1 MKGGTTMQLLKSKRL
16 MLLLITLAAIF
27 AFSITTSLAQEK
39 VKTKRKDYGVM
50 VKYETIKVDDI
61 EGHALNS
68 YESRGVGSAEEGT
81 FSSKGQ
87 SDLTK
92 GNGTHQG
99 YYKNTDKDGNV
110 FFSKWQGKVSTTQ
123 SPEGKPIMKWEGTF
137 SYVKGTGKWENI
149 QGGGTYK
156 GGFIARGIY
165 VNYVE
170 GEYFIKK

>member
-1 MKGGTTMQLLKSKRL
+1 MQLLKSKKL

-27 AFSITTSLAQEK
+27 AFGVTTSLAQEK
-39 VKTKRKDYGVM
+39 VKTKRKDYGVI
-50 VKYETIKVDDI
+50 VKYETFKVDDF
-61 EGHALNS
+61 EGHAVNM
-68 YESRGVGSAEEGT
+68 YESRGVGVASTGE
-81 FSSKGQ
+81 SSWISKGQ

-99 YYKNTDKDGNV
+99 YYKSTDKDGDA

-123 SPEGKPIMKWEGTF
+123 SPEGKPIMKWEGTY

-156 GGFIARGIY
+156 GGFVARGIY

-170 GEYFIKK
+170 GEYIIKK

>member
-1 MKGGTTMQLLKSKRL
+1 MQPLR
-16 MLLLITLAAIF
+16 ITRAHSF
-27 AFSITTSLAQEK
+27 
-39 VKTKRKDYGVM
+39 DYKWVRSA
-50 VKYETIKVDDI
+50 YR
-61 EGHALNS
+61 
-68 YESRGVGSAEEGT
+68 RG
-81 FSSKGQ
+81 
-87 SDLTK
+87 
-92 GNGTHQG
+92 
-99 YYKNTDKDGNV
+99 KDGNV

-165 VNYVE
+165 VNHVE

>member
-1 MKGGTTMQLLKSKRL
+1 MQLLKSKRL
-16 MLLLITLAAIF
+16 ILLLITFASILAF
-27 AFSITTSLAQEK
+27 GVTTSLAQEK

-50 VKYETIKVDDI
+50 VKYETFKVDDI
-61 EGHALNS
+61 EGHALNL
-68 YESRGVGSAEEGT
+68 YETRGVGVGSTGENA
-81 FSSKGQ
+81 FISKGQ
-87 SDLTK
+87 SDLVK

-99 YYKNTDKDGNV
+99 YYKNTDKDGDV

-170 GEYFIKK
+170 GEYVIQK

>member
-1 MKGGTTMQLLKSKRL
+1 MQLLKSKKL

-27 AFSITTSLAQEK
+27 AFGVTTSLAQEK

-50 VKYETIKVDDI
+50 VTYETLKADDI
-61 EGHALNS
+61 EGHTLNLF
-68 YESRGVGSAEEGT
+68 ENRGAGVGSAGEST
-81 FSSKGQ
+81 FIAKGQ

-99 YYKNTDKDGNV
+99 YYKNTDKDGNA
-110 FFSKWQGKVSTTQ
+110 FFTKWQGKVSTTK

-149 QGGGTYK
+149 QGDGTYK
-156 GGFIARGIY
+156 GGFVARGVY
-165 VNYVE
+165 VNYIE
-170 GEYFIKK
+170 GEHIIKK